1 MTETDRRGLHL
12 PNDRTSY
19 RLDDRTREFEAQ
31 DDVTQLLMTE
41 IEQDRNSI
49 QTRLISAEIELDVIK
64 TRFADDFDK
73 IFDESA
79 SPQVRRV

>member
-1 MTETDRRGLHL
+1 
-12 PNDRTSY
+12 
-19 RLDDRTREFEAQ
+19 
-31 DDVTQLLMTE
+31 MTE

-49 QTRLISAEIELDVIK
+49 QTRLISVEIELDVIK
-64 TRFADDFDK
+64 TRFAGDFDK